1 MKNNLIEIKLAS
13 KSPRRK
19 ELLELAGYNVELVSI
34 DVEEDYPEDLKT
46 DEIAEFLALKKAA
59 PFNSDTLLPHQYLLT
74 ADSIVVLD
82 GIVYGKPTSKED
94 AIHTLT
100 KLSNRIHQVYTGVCI
115 KSNQKSISFTEQS
128 EIKFTSLSL
137 EEINYYL
144 DEYKPYDKAGS
155 YGIQD
160 WIGHCKVEWIK
171 GTMNNIMGLPLRQ
184 VYESILLLESQV

>member
-1 MKNNLIEIKLAS
+1 MKNNLVQIMLAS

-19 ELLELAGYNVELVSI
+19 ELLELAGYKVTLVHL
-34 DVEEDYPEDLKT
+34 DVEEDYPETLKT
-46 DEIAEFLALKKAA
+46 NEIAEFLALKKAA
-59 PFNSDTLLPHQYLLT
+59 PFESDTLLPHQYLLT

-82 GIVYGKPTSKED
+82 EIVYGKPVSKHD
-94 AIHTLT
+94 AINTLT
-100 KLSNRIHQVYTGVCI
+100 KLSDRIHKVYTGVCI
-115 KSNQKSISFTEQS
+115 KSNQKTISFTEQS
-128 EIKFTSLSL
+128 EIKFSTLSL

-144 DEYKPYDKAGS
+144 DEYQPYDKAGS

-184 VYESILLLESQV
+184 VYDSIRMME